1 MNKLLILLLL
11 TTSFASCQEKYSDYK
26 VIQVEGNEKQNS
38 QVVKEVSINE
48 NGQIQFEKYSGFK
61 TSKYNSF
68 VDVEITNFYKDTL
81 LIETLKYYPNSIDAD
96 SARIEYTYNDKN
108 QLIRRKHFDFKKRLK
123 KTLEFGD
130 CLIDST
136 HYEQYPTWKL
146 ISNISFRYDKKGQ
159 KVEYYAPEIHWDSQN
174 HYFYEYDHKGNLVKE
189 TSLEDDELI
198 WEKHYRFVTNG
209 YDFFYNRDPETTI
222 KNKSDWPYYYEV
234 RFKKDSQG
242 NVIEESK
249 TRKDGTLDCRI
260 EKEYQDNRI
269 VKEKSFNRNNEL
281 ELTKIYKYE

>member
-1 MNKLLILLLL
+1 MKNLLILLLL
-11 TTSFASCQEKYSDYK
+11 TTSIVSCQEKYSNYK
-26 VIQVEGNEKQNS
+26 VIQFEGNEKQNS
-38 QVVKEVSINE
+38 QIVKEVNLNE
-48 NGQIQFEKYSGFK
+48 NGQIRFEKYSGFK

-68 VDVEITNFYKDTL
+68 VDVEIMNFYKDTL
-81 LIETLKYYPNSIDAD
+81 IVKTLKYYPNSIDAD

-108 QLIRRKHFDFKKRLK
+108 QLIQRKHFDFKKRLK

-136 HYEQYPTWKL
+136 DYEPYPTWK
-146 ISNISFRYDKKGQ
+146 IKSNITFKYDKKGQ
-159 KVEYYAPEIHWDSQN
+159 KIEYYAPEIHWDRQN
-174 HYFYEYDHKGNLVKE
+174 HYFYEYDVKGNLIKE

-198 WEKHYRFVTNG
+198 WEKHFSFVSNG
-209 YDFFYNRDPETTI
+209 YDFFYNRDAETTI

-249 TRKDGTLDCRI
+249 TRKDGTLDYRI
-260 EKEYQDNRI
+260 EKEYKNNRI
-269 VKEKSFNRNNEL
+269 IKEQRFNQNNEL